1 MRTTSRPGHPDELTP
16 RQRQVLALLRRG
28 LTNEEI
34 GRELGISTDGAKFH
48 VSEILSKL
56 QLSSRHEA
64 ASLPAEVGARRPWWA
79 ALAPLPLLRDVRW
92 DFLGYGAGAS
102 VSIAALLAVG
112 VLA

>member
-1 MRTTSRPGHPDELTP
+1 
-16 RQRQVLALLRRG
+16 
-28 LTNEEI
+28 
-34 GRELGISTDGAKFH
+34 
-48 VSEILSKL
+48 
-56 QLSSRHEA
+56 
-64 ASLPAEVGARRPWWA
+64 VGARRPWWA